1 MKIEIRDLR
10 NGDWYWIHKTVLEK
24 YASKIGAYG
33 IAIYNSLCY
42 FTNHENQSSF
52 PSYKKISEYANGGGT
67 CDIQLLQ
74 KYHMMIEPKKSYPA
88 LTGLT
93 FHGSSISAVSINK
106 DEKDSFLNNE

>member
-1 MKIEIRDLR
+1 MDFYMYRLNCTGWLGNYSDIKHIVVSR
-10 NGDWYWIHKTVLEK
+10 NTDESRVVSQ
-24 YASKIGAYG
+24 A
-33 IAIYNSLCY
+33 
-42 FTNHENQSSF
+42 
-52 PSYKKISEYANGGGT
+52 KKISEDANGGGA

-106 DEKDSFLNNE
+106 NEKGSFLDNQ

>member
-1 MKIEIRDLR
+1 MYRLNCAGWLGNYSDIKHI
-10 NGDWYWIHKTVLEK
+10 VV
-24 YASKIGAYG
+24 SKNTDESRVVSQA
-33 IAIYNSLCY
+33 
-42 FTNHENQSSF
+42 
-52 PSYKKISEYANGGGT
+52 KKISEDANGGGT

-106 DEKDSFLNNE
+106 NEKGSFLDNE

>member
-1 MKIEIRDLR
+1 MQ
-10 NGDWYWIHKTVLEK
+10 TV
-24 YASKIGAYG
+24 
-33 IAIYNSLCY
+33 
-42 FTNHENQSSF
+42 
-52 PSYKKISEYANGGGT
+52 GGV